1 MSECGREG
9 HEAETESGHRAGGN
23 QGRVAH
29 GHEMGGRQDELLILL
44 LLFDPLQDPNN
55 LEAYMYS
62 NIFLPDINNERED
75 KDSSYAD
82 NLASLTRLVLY
93 RFEDDTTGVREL
105 HNSSAGPFSC
115 VDLRSAVCVTCKLR
129 GILKACCWNRGG
141 CWLIACPRLRPCW
154 KPDPAPRKWPAT
166 TGS

>member
-1 MSECGREG
+1 
-9 HEAETESGHRAGGN
+9 
-23 QGRVAH
+23 
-29 GHEMGGRQDELLILL
+29 MGGRQDELLILL

-141 CWLIACPRLRPCW
+141 CWLIACPRLGLVGSQTRPHANGQQQQ
-154 KPDPAPRKWPAT
+154 APSTYVCISQCASSKLA
-166 TGS
+166 